1 MEVTGS
7 IKVLGDTQEFGSN
20 GFKKRECVV
29 TTNEQYPQTLLIEF
43 TQNNTALLD
52 SYKIGDV
59 VTIQINL
66 RGREWTN
73 PSGDVKYF
81 VSLNGWRMEKAGAA
95 PAPGNAPMQSIPTPA
110 ASDAPASSEDDD
122 DDLPF

>member
-1 MEVTGS
+1 MEVSGR
-7 IKVLGDTQEFGSN
+7 IKEIGKTQEFGSN

-29 TTNEQYPQTLLIEF
+29 VTQEQYPQTIPVEF
-43 TQNNTALLD
+43 TQNNVGVLD
-52 SYKIGDV
+52 AYKTGDD

-73 PSGDVKYF
+73 QQGETKYF
-81 VSLNGWRMEKAGAA
+81 LSLNGWRIEKAGAA
-95 PAPGNAPMQSIPTPA
+95 PAAGGAPVKSPSPSA
-110 ASDAPASSEDDD
+110 ADAPSADDD

>member
-1 MEVTGS
+1 MEVSGR
-7 IKVLGDTQEFGSN
+7 IKEIGKTQEFGSN

-29 TTNEQYPQTLLIEF
+29 VTQEQYPQTLPVEF
-43 TQNNTALLD
+43 TQNNVTVLD
-52 SYKIGDV
+52 AYKPGDE

-73 PSGDVKYF
+73 QQGETKYF
-81 VSLNGWRMEKAGAA
+81 LSLNGWRIEKGSGAA
-95 PAPGNAPMQSIPTPA
+95 PAA
-110 ASDAPASSEDDD
+110 ASAPAKATAPSAADAPGTDDD